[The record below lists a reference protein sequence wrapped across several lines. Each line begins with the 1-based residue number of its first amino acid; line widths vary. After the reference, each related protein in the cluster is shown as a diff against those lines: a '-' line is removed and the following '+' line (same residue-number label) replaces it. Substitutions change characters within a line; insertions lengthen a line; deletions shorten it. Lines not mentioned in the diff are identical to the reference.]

1 MTEAR
6 PRIGVVGVHGGWST
20 EALADALERK
30 TGHRLIVDM
39 SKTVL
44 DLPAGTVRIDGTDL
58 ADLDGLVIKKVSAVY
73 SPATLDRL
81 ELLSYLAGRGV
92 RIFSHPD
99 KLLRMIDRLSCTLA
113 LKRGGIPMPETV
125 ITEEPDVALD
135 AVRRFGEAVLKPLY
149 STKAR
154 GMCLVRAGD
163 RDAAAALEAFRADNP
178 VMYVQKK
185 VPIPGRDLGVIFL
198 GGEYLGAYARVP
210 GDAAWNTTIH
220 SGGRYEP
227 CEPSHDVLE
236 VARRAQAL
244 FGLAFTGVDVIET
257 KEGPLVFEVSAFGGF
272 RGLRD
277 ALGVDAA
284 SLYAD
289 YVVAQV
295 NGA

>member
-81 ELLSYLAGRGV
+81 ELLSYLAGCGV

-154 GMCLVRAGD
+154 GMCLVRAED

-227 CEPSHDVLE
+227 CEPSRDVLE